1 VGTYTGVPLLVCL
14 YGIAS
19 QNPEK
24 IEQPTRRSSVS
35 TSTEEAPV
43 VAEPVVK
50 ETEEVSQSDRD
61 KAMGQAYSA
70 AQRDLRV
77 AHQDEFN
84 RYYQKQCADRGIE
97 WTPRKSKAEQ
107 ALDTIQDLLTEYP
120 GIAEQL
126 AERLAAQ
133 ASEPKDTD

>member
-1 VGTYTGVPLLVCL
+1 M
-14 YGIAS
+14 
-19 QNPEK
+19 
-24 IEQPTRRSSVS
+24 S
-35 TSTEEAPV
+35 TSTEEKTV
-43 VAEPVVK
+43 VPD
-50 ETEEVSQSDRD
+50 EVSAAERD

-70 AQRDLRV
+70 AQRDLRT

-84 RYYQKQCADRGIE
+84 GYYQKQCALRGIE

-120 GIAEQL
+120 NIAEQL

-133 ASEPKDTD
+133 AAEPRETD

>member
-1 VGTYTGVPLLVCL
+1 M
-14 YGIAS
+14 
-19 QNPEK
+19 
-24 IEQPTRRSSVS
+24 S
-35 TSTEEAPV
+35 TSTSEKTI
-43 VAEPVVK
+43 VADEISPA
-50 ETEEVSQSDRD
+50 DRD

-70 AQRDLRV
+70 AQRDLRI

-84 RYYQKQCADRGIE
+84 VYYQKQCALRGIE

-107 ALDTIQDLLTEYP
+107 ALDTIQDLLAEYP

-133 ASEPKDTD
+133 AAEPRETD